1 MARILVVDDKE
12 VVRDGVG
19 LTLARSGHGVCPAS
33 DGASALEQLDK
44 RKIDLVITDLS
55 MPGMDGLELL
65 HAIRERDEHMPVIL
79 MTAYGSIEKAVE
91 AMRAGAWDFVTKPFH
106 GDELQ
111 LAVSRALEHG
121 AMRKENQTLRAAGQS
136 EETDMVA
143 SAPAMQNVVAQL
155 EVIAEANADVLLTG
169 ESGVGKEVAAKWIHE
184 HSPRKDGGFLAV
196 NCAALP
202 GPLLESELFGHEKG
216 AFTGAAER
224 RLGRF
229 ELADGG
235 TLLLDEIGELDLAL
249 QSKLLRVLQ
258 ERTFERV
265 GASRSIRTDVRVI
278 AATNRDLLAE
288 VRAGRFREDLL
299 YRLNVLPV
307 HLPPLRDRRED
318 IIVLADRFL
327 AAAARRDGRAVP
339 SLAADAQ
346 QALVSYNWPGN
357 VRELR
362 NICERAAVLCRSS
375 EVSGRVVAPWLGGSS
390 DAENIAVEIEI
401 PVASAS
407 ESSTLPTW
415 VCDGQGKTLEVL
427 ERETILA
434 TLEACGGHRQ
444 NTARALRIGVRTL
457 GLKLRKWKDEG
468 LIAQDR

>member
-346 QALVSYNWPGN
+346 QALVSYDWPGN

-407 ESSTLPTW
+407 ESPTLPTW
-415 VCDGQGKTLEVL
+415 VCDGQGKTLEIL

>member
-44 RKIDLVITDLS
+44 RKIDLVVTDLS

-121 AMRKENQTLRAAGQS
+121 AMRKRKPDPAGGGPIRRRSTWWPVLPPCRMWWPNLKSSPKPMLMCFSPASQAWAKRWPPNGS
-136 EETDMVA
+136 TSILHEKMVVSWPSTA
-143 SAPAMQNVVAQL
+143 RLCRVL
-155 EVIAEANADVLLTG
+155 CWKAN
-169 ESGVGKEVAAKWIHE
+169 S
-184 HSPRKDGGFLAV
+184 
-196 NCAALP
+196 
-202 GPLLESELFGHEKG
+202 FGHEKG

-224 RLGRF
+224 RPGF

-278 AATNRDLLAE
+278 AATNRDLAAE

-327 AAAARRDGRAVP
+327 AAAARRDGRPVP
-339 SLAADAQ
+339 SLAVDAQ
-346 QALVSYNWPGN
+346 QAMVSYNWPGN

-375 EVSGRVVAPWLGGSS
+375 KFPGVWLLHGSVEAAAAKKWRLRLKSRPLRAPNLRRCPLGCVTVRARRSS
-390 DAENIAVEIEI
+390 
-401 PVASAS
+401 S
-407 ESSTLPTW
+407 
-415 VCDGQGKTLEVL
+415 
-427 ERETILA
+427 
-434 TLEACGGHRQ
+434 
-444 NTARALRIGVRTL
+444 
-457 GLKLRKWKDEG
+457 
-468 LIAQDR
+468 